1 MKNIL
6 LPLILILSFIGCNQK
21 SDQHIITS
29 DIQHFWE
36 AFDKISSTQD
46 SVLQYKYLDSL
57 YLQKGTAGLKGIMEA
72 RNYTPEDFISA
83 INNYPKFWASVREN
97 TFKTKHYGSELTTE
111 IEKMRVI
118 YPELKPAKI
127 YFTIG
132 ALRTSG
138 TTIDSLVLIGSE
150 LAMSDKNT
158 VTSEFEGEIQIG
170 RRTYFDSN
178 PIDQLMLLTIHE
190 YVHTQQKPTLN
201 NLLSYVLREGIAE
214 FVSVKAMN
222 VPSSTPAV
230 QFGKQNPNVKKKF
243 EEEMFYGNNRAQWLW
258 SDSPNEF
265 ATRDLGYYIGYQ
277 ISELNYD
284 LAEDKFAA
292 IKEMIELDYTNEAQI
307 EDFVDR
313 TGFFSK
319 SIEELYADF
328 DKTRPRVV
336 RINQFENN
344 STSVDPNIKELT
356 FYFSEPLNGHNTSV
370 DYGPLGEEYFPKL
383 GVNRVCSADYQS
395 WTVNVNLE
403 PNKHYQFYISNNFRT
418 EKGTPLKSY
427 LVEFKTRGK

>member
-1 MKNIL
+1 MKKL
-6 LPLILILSFIGCNQK
+6 FLPIILIVSFIGCNQK

-29 DIQHFWE
+29 DIQYFWE

-57 YLQKGTAGLKGIMEA
+57 YLRKGTAGLKGIMEA
-72 RNYTPEDFISA
+72 RDYTADDFISV
-83 INNYPKFWASVREN
+83 INKYPKFWASVREN
-97 TFKTKHYGSELTTE
+97 TFKTKQYSSELTTG
-111 IEKMRVI
+111 IEKMRAI
-118 YPELKPAKI
+118 YPVLKPAKI

-132 ALRTSG
+132 ALSTSG

-158 VTSEFEGEIQIG
+158 VSSEFEGAVQKG
-170 RRTYFDSN
+170 RQTYFDNN
-178 PIDQLMLLTIHE
+178 PINQLVVLTIHE
-190 YVHTQQKPTLN
+190 YVHTQQKPALN
-201 NLLSYVLREGIAE
+201 NLLSYVLREEIAE

-230 QFGKQNPNVKKKF
+230 QFGKQNPNVMNKF
-243 EEEMFYGNNRAQWLW
+243 EKEMFYGNNRAQWLW

-265 ATRDLGYYIGYQ
+265 STLDLSYYIGYQ

-284 LAEDKFAA
+284 LAEDKLAA

-328 DKTRPRVV
+328 DKTRPRVL

-344 STSVDPNIKELT
+344 STSVDPQTKELT
-356 FYFSEPLNGHNTSV
+356 FFFSEPLNGHNTSV
-370 DYGPLGEEYFPKL
+370 DYVPLGEEYFPKL
-383 GVNRVCSADYQS
+383 GVNRVWSADNQS
-395 WTVNVNLE
+395 WAVNVNVE

-418 EKGTPLKSY
+418 ETGTPLKSY
-427 LVEFKTRGK
+427 LVEFKTRGN